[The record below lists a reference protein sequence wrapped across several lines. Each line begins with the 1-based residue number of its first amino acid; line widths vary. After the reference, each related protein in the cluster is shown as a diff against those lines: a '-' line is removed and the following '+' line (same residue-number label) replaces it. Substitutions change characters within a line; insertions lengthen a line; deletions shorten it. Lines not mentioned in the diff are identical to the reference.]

1 MKNIVR
7 IIAVVLVLSMAFV
20 GCGKTKSEGKVVIG
34 DYKNLTVTTFDPTV
48 TQKDIDDAIAAL
60 IAENKQEVELM
71 NQGASAG
78 NKVVIDFK
86 GFVDGVALESG
97 TATDYTIP
105 SLCYGSFIDGFEES
119 IVGKKA
125 GESFTADLKFP
136 DPYPNNP
143 DVAGKPVTFEITV
156 KKIFRIDIPAY
167 NDETVSKYAGFDT
180 TAKYEEYLK
189 EQISNEKI
197 EAGLMSQQNEIWEQ
211 VLAVSEVT
219 EWPQEQVDEQVENIT
234 NYFKSY
240 AQMFG
245 ITYADFIKNYTTL
258 GDEAA
263 AEKYIL
269 EEAKAAVKETLV
281 IKTLVEENNIEYTK
295 AEYDAFVQG
304 VADANGMTVA
314 AVKEA
319 YTEEI
324 ISEAVCY
331 EKLIALLREFA
342 VEVEPKTEQ

>member
-136 DPYPNNP
+136 IPIRTTPTLQENP
-143 DVAGKPVTFEITV
+143 LL
-156 KKIFRIDIPAY
+156 
-167 NDETVSKYAGFDT
+167 
-180 TAKYEEYLK
+180 LK
-189 EQISNEKI
+189 
-197 EAGLMSQQNEIWEQ
+197 
-211 VLAVSEVT
+211 
-219 EWPQEQVDEQVENIT
+219 
-234 NYFKSY
+234 
-240 AQMFG
+240 
-245 ITYADFIKNYTTL
+245 
-258 GDEAA
+258 
-263 AEKYIL
+263 
-269 EEAKAAVKETLV
+269 
-281 IKTLVEENNIEYTK
+281 
-295 AEYDAFVQG
+295 
-304 VADANGMTVA
+304 
-314 AVKEA
+314 
-319 YTEEI
+319 
-324 ISEAVCY
+324 
-331 EKLIALLREFA
+331 
-342 VEVEPKTEQ
+342 